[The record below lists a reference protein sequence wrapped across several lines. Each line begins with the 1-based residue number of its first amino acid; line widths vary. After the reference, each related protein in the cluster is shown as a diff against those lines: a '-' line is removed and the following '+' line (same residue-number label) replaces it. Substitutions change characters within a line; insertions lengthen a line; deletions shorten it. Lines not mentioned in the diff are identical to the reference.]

1 MARVSAAELLNAH
14 TRIWQQ
20 LKSDDLTP
28 KAALAL
34 IVQPDGT
41 VNWPLINPDV
51 SRSPQLKSH
60 LSAIAPAPPLQL

>member
-1 MARVSAAELLNAH
+1 
-14 TRIWQQ
+14 
-20 LKSDDLTP
+20 LTP